1 MLKPAL
7 ATFLLFSSATYA
19 DVTLTLPNN
28 AVLLV
33 VNEQLPDS
41 NIHKAASDSLT
52 LPDGKNQIVY
62 KLQTII
68 NAGSSQS
75 GKYESKP
82 LVLTFTSQDANLELD
97 VPSIRSTNDARR
109 FDAKHEVTLIEF
121 KGSFE
126 SYSNEPLPLPAA
138 FSFDTD
144 FVAAVKA
151 YNEKLDAPIVS
162 KPEPIETTELETNA
176 TNNMAQSQLRYW
188 FEQAD
193 KDTQQRFIEWA
204 KDKL

>member
-1 MLKPAL
+1 MLKSAL
-7 ATFLLFSSATYA
+7 TTLVLFSTATYA
-19 DVTLTLPNN
+19 NVTLTLPNN

-33 VNEQLPDS
+33 VNEQTPNSSLL
-41 NIHKAASDSLT
+41 ATRSDSLT
-52 LPDGKNQIVY
+52 LPNGQNQIVY

-82 LVLTFTSQDANLELD
+82 LVLTFTSKNAALELD
-97 VPSIRSTNDARR
+97 VPSIRSSNDARR

-121 KGSFE
+121 KGTIE
-126 SYSNEPLPLPAA
+126 SYSHELLPLPAE

-144 FVAAVKA
+144 YVAAVKS
-151 YNEKLDAPIVS
+151 YNEMLDTEVHS
-162 KPEPIETTELETNA
+162 KPDPIESDDLDSDSI
-176 TNNMAQSQLRYW
+176 NNMAHTQLRYW

-193 KDTQQRFIEWA
+193 KETQKSFIEWA
-204 KDKL
+204 NSQH